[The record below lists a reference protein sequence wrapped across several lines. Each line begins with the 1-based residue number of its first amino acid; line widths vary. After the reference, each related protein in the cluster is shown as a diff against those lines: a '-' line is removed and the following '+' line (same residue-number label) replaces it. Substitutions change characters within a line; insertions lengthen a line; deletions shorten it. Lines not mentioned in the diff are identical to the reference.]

1 MGHSHPAPAPIE
13 LIESEESLLGA
24 GSRGEV
30 RLARLGDINCAAKI
44 ILSEAEHEGSS
55 NPDEELVHPHL
66 VRVYERRYIDGKCFE
81 LREFCQGG
89 ELFDTVA
96 MNGGLTPDA
105 ASTCF
110 SQLLE
115 AVAFC
120 HAAGVAN
127 GRLRPEHILID
138 DSDRVKLLGF
148 RRGGGDGGAQ
158 ELWRRPCSGLD
169 APELH
174 GRDTASVSEL
184 ARADLWALG
193 VVLAGLLMAEPPF
206 AAADAA
212 VCSRYATLVS
222 QGLRVACPELSAASS
237 APLLSLL
244 ERLLRPDP
252 QERPSAE
259 EALAQLRGAPTAVA
273 VAGEA
278 AACAAT
284 SSASSSARGGEAA
297 PPATAPPAT
306 AAAVL
311 DGAAGQMLRTTQD
324 ARAMPPPQS
333 PRVAAQGSGS
343 GSSGSS
349 SSSALMPP
357 PTPPQQPPRVATPRP
372 SPRNGHVR
380 CLGWENLELPFDLL
394 STAAVATLEALGLPY
409 TVESWVGP
417 LGASFSVRPPPPQE
431 MALPP
436 IPKPCA
442 PALPADD
449 YVSLSSQSS

>member
-1 MGHSHPAPAPIE
+1 MADPHPPLAPIE

-30 RLARLGDINCAAKI
+30 RLARLGDIYCAAKTI
-44 ILSEAEHEGSS
+44 VPEAEGEGSS

-66 VRVYERRYIDGKCFE
+66 VRVYERRTIDGNCFE
-81 LREFCQGG
+81 LRELCQGG
-89 ELFDTVA
+89 ELFDTIA

-148 RRGGGDGGAQ
+148 RRRGGDGGAQ
-158 ELWRRPCSGLD
+158 QPLRRPCSGLD

-184 ARADLWALG
+184 ARADLWSLG
-193 VVLAGLLMAEPPF
+193 VVLASLVMAEPPF

-259 EALAQLRGAPTAVA
+259 EALPQLRAAPTAVA
-273 VAGEA
+273 AAGEA
-278 AACAAT
+278 AACAAM
-284 SSASSSARGGEAA
+284 SSASSSAGSPPGATRSSCRA
-297 PPATAPPAT
+297 PT
-306 AAAVL
+306 
-311 DGAAGQMLRTTQD
+311 GAIWR
-324 ARAMPPPQS
+324 R
-333 PRVAAQGSGS
+333 
-343 GSSGSS
+343 
-349 SSSALMPP
+349 
-357 PTPPQQPPRVATPRP
+357 
-372 SPRNGHVR
+372 H
-380 CLGWENLELPFDLL
+380 
-394 STAAVATLEALGLPY
+394 
-409 TVESWVGP
+409 
-417 LGASFSVRPPPPQE
+417 AS
-431 MALPP
+431 
-436 IPKPCA
+436 
-442 PALPADD
+442 
-449 YVSLSSQSS
+449 